1 MKFALVDCN
10 NFFCS
15 CERVFR
21 PDLASW
27 PVAVLS
33 NNDGCVV
40 ARSEEVKRLGIQM
53 GEPYF
58 KVRSALEAHRAAV
71 FSSNYALYADLSRR
85 VMATLASFTPALE
98 IYSIDEAFLAL
109 NADEVAADTA
119 TALRQRVWQW
129 CRIPVSV
136 GLGPTKTLA
145 KLAAH
150 WAKKHPADGATF
162 ELGPQDHHIFAQ
174 LEAATVWGIGARSA
188 SRLKAKAVYTVEDF
202 IRCDPALLQ
211 RHFSISEIRTQL
223 ELKGQVCNPFEQ
235 ARAPRKSVVSSR
247 SFGHQVA
254 QLWELREAAAMH
266 AATAGVKLRSEGL
279 AAASLTVVAQVLPGG
294 QHAAGF
300 QTLSCNFAEPTS
312 YTPHLIAA
320 ATGLIERIF
329 TPGAAYKK
337 VGVQLDG
344 LTADDCVQLNLFAD
358 CGDSGRQR
366 ALMSS
371 LDRINQRHG
380 RDALHYAACGLMR
393 GWEMKRQLK
402 SPHYTTC
409 WSELPLVNAR

>member
-10 NFFCS
+10 NFYCS

-21 PDLASW
+21 PDLFKR

-33 NNDGCVV
+33 NNDGCLVS
-40 ARSEEVKRLGIQM
+40 RSDEVKRLGIQM

-58 KVRSALEAHRAAV
+58 KVRPALNAHGVEV

-85 VMATLASFTPALE
+85 VMATLETFTPELE
-98 IYSIDEAFLAL
+98 IYSIDEAFLAFS
-109 NADEVAADTA
+109 ATEAAPEMA
-119 TALRQRVWQW
+119 AAIRQRVWQW

-145 KLAAH
+145 KLAAY
-150 WAKKHPADGATF
+150 WAKKHPASASIF
-162 ELGPQDHHIFAQ
+162 ELGPDDHHVFAQ

-188 SRLKAKAVYTVEDF
+188 SRLKAKAIYTVEDF
-202 IRCDPALLQ
+202 IRCEPALLQ

-235 ARAPRKSVVSSR
+235 ARGPRKSVVCSR

-254 QLWELREAAAMH
+254 QLWELREATAMH
-266 AATAGVKLRSEGL
+266 AATAGVKLRREGL

-294 QHAAGF
+294 PHEPGF
-300 QTLSCNFAEPTS
+300 KALSLNFAEPTS

-320 ATGLIERIF
+320 ATALIEQIF

-337 VGVQLDG
+337 VGVQLGG
-344 LTADDCVQLNLFAD
+344 LTADDCVQLNLFTD
-358 CGDSGRQR
+358 CGDSSRQSS
-366 ALMSS
+366 LMSS

-380 RDALHYAACGLMR
+380 RDVLHYAACGLRR

-409 WSELPLVNAR
+409 WSELPLVSAK